1 MELVSKL
8 KFATVVTLPGGAVKG
23 DALVKQSDG
32 HLYVYD
38 GAAWIDTGAAGGS
51 APDPLP
57 VAINTQ
63 AHWYIHAISGSDAND
78 GLTTG
83 TALAT
88 WAELG
93 RRINGRRYPQEVVIH
108 LLSDTPTTDPI
119 FLDSVPDAPSGWF
132 RITGAD
138 GIQYTNRTAISFTPL
153 NPATNTQASITYN
166 VAPTVGMLLRFSN
179 GAYAWVT
186 KVSGGVA
193 YLDAPCIVED
203 IYPAF
208 AGYPSTTDPPTLSYQ
223 EVRLPKASYGSIHIR
238 QYQNSNCYLL
248 IDAIDFQGTY
258 DAFEP
263 YVPTMAL
270 AAVTRCRFRGLFVG
284 MNGCAGGLLIKSY
297 VEQLISTAP
306 GTLDCLWS
314 TFRQAE
320 VYAGA
325 AASGSFR
332 DCTFPAS
339 AGGSRYNEALKV
351 MPGAFAHVQNCG
363 FFDGVSNGIVI
374 SANATLRALGAIYGS
389 GNGGKGVL
397 MGAGS
402 ALTLSQRPTL
412 AATTGDYGYT
422 DSTDTA
428 AKTWAGI
435 TLNTAPQLTLV
446 TNPPAA
452 RGQSVYV
459 QSAVAPVPSAANG
472 PYLLVT
478 VDGADIQFLVEDGT

>member
-8 KFATVVTLPGGAVKG
+8 RFAVVSTLPGGATRG
-23 DALVKQSDG
+23 DSLVLQSNG

-38 GAAWIDTGAAGGS
+38 GAAWVDTGAAGGS
-51 APDPLP
+51 PDPLP
-57 VAINTQ
+57 VAVSTQ
-63 AHWYIHAISGSDAND
+63 VHWYIHAISGSDAND
-78 GLTTG
+78 GLTSG

-93 RRINGRRYPQEVVIH
+93 RRINGKRYPQEVVIH
-108 LLSDTPTTDPI
+108 LMSDTPTTDPI
-119 FLDSVPDAPSGWF
+119 FLDSVPDAPSGGWF

-138 GIQYTNRTAISFTPL
+138 GIQYTSRTAISVTPL
-153 NPATNTQASITYN
+153 NTATNTQASLVYN
-166 VAPTVGMLLRFSN
+166 VAPAVGSLLRFSN

-203 IYPAF
+203 IYPGF

-248 IDAIDFQGTY
+248 IDAIDFQGIY
-258 DAFEP
+258 DVFEP
-263 YVPTMAL
+263 YVPTMGF
-270 AAVTRCRFRGLFVG
+270 AAVTRCHFRGIFVG
-284 MNGCAGGLLIKSY
+284 MNGCVGGFLMKSY
-297 VEQLISTAP
+297 VEQLFSTAP
-306 GTLDCLWS
+306 GTLDCLWC

-325 AASGSFR
+325 AASWTFR
-332 DCTFPAS
+332 DSTFAAS
-339 AGGSRYNEALKV
+339 VGGTRYNEALKV
-351 MPGAFAHVQNCG
+351 MPGAFANVQNCG

-374 SANATLRALGAIYGS
+374 SANGVLRATGAVYGS

-402 ALTLSQRPTL
+402 SLVLSQRPTL
-412 AATTGDYGYT
+412 QSASGNYAYT
-422 DSTDTA
+422 DSADTT
-428 AKTWAGI
+428 AKTWASI
-435 TLNTAPQLTLV
+435 TLTSPLTLV
-446 TNPPAA
+446 TNPAGA
-452 RGQSVYV
+452 RGQAVYV
-459 QSAVAPVPSAANG
+459 QSAAAPVPSAANG

-478 VDGADIQFLVEDGT
+478 VDGTDIQFLVEDGT